1 MRRRAIMTV
10 LVLVVAREV
19 RADDDP
25 KRPPMPE
32 PIFTETVTDLDG
44 DEAGELEVELNA
56 STLRARRG
64 GAYLYQGSVEVEWLA
79 TRRLGLRF
87 EPLAS
92 RGRDPGALEAKTEVG
107 ASAGVSW
114 KLMQDFAHD
123 FHLQVEAL
131 GRAPWNH
138 TSIIAQPGDPELPF
152 VLDLRSGVRMGWLT
166 VRSGVG
172 VGAGGSS
179 AHAPV
184 RASLA
189 LLTNFEPSGRFGFWG
204 IEMDADAARDDPFV
218 LALNIVPDLTPTG
231 LPFRV
236 GLALPWNIVGISS
249 GEPGLG
255 IFVRLFYVSGR
266 EIEFGRGAVRPHS
279 SASR

>member
-1 MRRRAIMTV
+1 
-10 LVLVVAREV
+10 
-19 RADDDP
+19 
-25 KRPPMPE
+25 MPE
-32 PIFTETVTDLDG
+32 PILTESVTDLDG
-44 DEAGELEVELNA
+44 TEAGELEFELNA

-64 GAYLYQGSVEVEWLA
+64 GAYLHQGSLEVEWLV
-79 TRRLGLRF
+79 TKRLGLRI

-92 RGRDPGALEAKTEVG
+92 RGRDPGAVEAKTEAG

-114 KLMQDFAHD
+114 KLFQDFAHD
-123 FHLQVEAL
+123 FHVQIEAL
-131 GRAPWNH
+131 GRVPWDQ

-152 VLDLRSGVRMGWLT
+152 VLDVRTGARAGWLT
-166 VRSGVG
+166 VRSGLG

-189 LLTNFEPSGRFGFWG
+189 LLTNFEASGRFGFWG
-204 IEMDADAARDDPFV
+204 IELDADAARDDPFV

-236 GLALPWNIVGISS
+236 GLALPWNLVGISS
-249 GEPGLG
+249 AEPGLG
-255 IFVRLFYVSGR
+255 IFVRVFFVSGR
-266 EIEFGRGAVRPHS
+266 ESEFGRGPPKGR
-279 SASR
+279 

>member
-1 MRRRAIMTV
+1 MRRRAIVTLLL
-10 LVLVVAREV
+10 LVATREA

-25 KRPPMPE
+25 KHPPMPE

-44 DEAGELEVELNA
+44 DEAGELEFELNA

-64 GAYLYQGSVEVEWLA
+64 GAYLHQGSLEVEWLA
-79 TRRLGLRF
+79 TRRLGFRF

-92 RGRDPGALEAKTEVG
+92 RGRDPGALGGKTEVG
-107 ASAGVSW
+107 VSAGVSW

-123 FHLQVEAL
+123 FHLQLEAL
-131 GRAPWNH
+131 GRAPWDQ

-152 VLDLRSGVRMGWLT
+152 VLDLRSGVRTGWLT

-189 LLTNFEPSGRFGFWG
+189 FLTNFEPSGRFGFWG

-236 GLALPWNIVGISS
+236 GLALPWNIVGISAA
-249 GEPGLG
+249 EPGLG
-255 IFVRLFYVSGR
+255 IFVRLYYVSGR
-266 EIEFGRGAVRPHS
+266 EIEFGRGGARP
-279 SASR
+279 R